1 MRWLHQRL
9 HKSPRNHTCG
19 IGPLKYQ
26 DDLGQSAVGAWVLA
40 SDIQIICK
48 LLSDVRLLE
57 MQGETIIVT
66 LPTKCQPYLTEL
78 PSVKFQ

>member
-1 MRWLHQRL
+1 MGWPQQRL

-40 SDIQIICK
+40 SGIQIICK

-57 MQGETIIVT
+57 MQGETIIVI
-66 LPTKCQPYLTEL
+66 LPTKYQPYLPQL
-78 PSVKFQ
+78 PSIKFQ

>member
-1 MRWLHQRL
+1 MVWPQESLY
-9 HKSPRNHTCG
+9 KSPLNLTCG

-57 MQGETIIVT
+57 MQGETIIVI
-66 LPTKCQPYLTEL
+66 LPTKCQTYLPQL
-78 PSVKFQ
+78 PSIKFQ